1 MLNRSGELVKL
12 REENEAGRNYCDL
25 AEERSNQIEEL
36 RAKLSLSENYCKS
49 LQESIVT
56 MGSDLIKKEVKTLPE
71 KESEDLKRLK
81 SDLLTSQ
88 KQKVACFSA

>member
-1 MLNRSGELVKL
+1 MLKRSGELVKL
-12 REENEAGRNYCDL
+12 REENAAGRNYCDL

-49 LQESIVT
+49 LEESIVT
-56 MGSDLIKKEVKTLPE
+56 MRSDLIKKEVETLPE

-81 SDLLTSQ
+81 SDLT
-88 KQKVACFSA
+88 